1 VSAIKG
7 EVGKVSEIK
16 EKSEQGGLWQGVKN
30 RSYGISGSFS
40 RVEF

>member
-1 VSAIKG
+1 VSAFKG

-16 EKSEQGGLWQGVKN
+16 EKSKQGGLWQGVKN
-30 RSYGISGSFS
+30 QSYGISGSFS